1 MPTSNKG
8 LGSFTKA
15 QARVLP
21 VVILLDAS
29 GSMCE
34 IIDDEGVQET
44 GETVFSDGQEWQVVT
59 GGRTKINVTNAC
71 IQQMIATFSEQDRVD
86 IQVCVITFGPG
97 DTAKLHLP
105 LQSTSGL
112 DWTDV
117 EAEGNTPMGSAFTM
131 AMQFLEDKSVVSGK
145 AYRPTLI
152 LISDGLPTDQGWERA
167 LERLKSGRR
176 SGKAG
181 RMALAIGEADR
192 DMLRRFLGDR
202 SDELFEADQA
212 KELIRFFEFVT
223 MSVTTRGNSVDPNAI
238 PIRDDIMPPD
248 EF

>member
-1 MPTSNKG
+1 MTDGNSG
-8 LGSFTKA
+8 LRSFTKA
-15 QARVLP
+15 RPRVLP
-21 VVILLDAS
+21 VIILLDAS
-29 GSMCE
+29 DSMHE
-34 IIDDEGVQET
+34 IIDDEGVQVT
-44 GETVFSDGQEWQVVT
+44 GKTVVADGQKWQVVT

-71 IQQMIATFSEQDRVD
+71 MQKMIATFADQERVD

-97 DTAKLHLP
+97 GIARLHLA
-105 LQSTSGL
+105 LQSTTGL

-131 AMQFLEDKSVVSGK
+131 AMQLLEDKSVVPSE

-152 LISDGLPTDQGWERA
+152 LISDGLPTDQGWEQA
-167 LERLKSGRR
+167 LDHLTSGRR
-176 SGKAG
+176 SGKAT

-192 DMLRRFLGDR
+192 EMLKRFLGDR
-202 SDELFEADQA
+202 PGELFEADQA
-212 KELIRFFEFVT
+212 EELIHFFEYVT
-223 MSVTTRGNSVDPNAI
+223 LSVSTRVNSVDPNVI